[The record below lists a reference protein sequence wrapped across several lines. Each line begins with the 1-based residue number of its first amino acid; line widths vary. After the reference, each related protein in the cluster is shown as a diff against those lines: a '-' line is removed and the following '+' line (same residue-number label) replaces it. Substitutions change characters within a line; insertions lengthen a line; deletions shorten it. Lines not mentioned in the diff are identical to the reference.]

1 MQERSATK
9 RPYDSR
15 GGVRDDPYYESK
27 RPAMSDRYQY
37 NVHLMCAATAL
48 NGHLLSNIGEMNV
61 FQISENSGN
70 FKILTKSKGKMAEI
84 LEKSG
89 NFLRGKKWKHGKH
102 VSHMCECRDALFV
115 ARYLEISLWP
125 V

>member
-37 NVHLMCAATAL
+37 NVHLMCAATASGFLTRVVTAL
-48 NGHLLSNIGEMNV
+48 NGHASFSTQG
-61 FQISENSGN
+61 
-70 FKILTKSKGKMAEI
+70 
-84 LEKSG
+84 
-89 NFLRGKKWKHGKH
+89 
-102 VSHMCECRDALFV
+102 SH
-115 ARYLEISLWP
+115 
-125 V
+125 

>member
-37 NVHLMCAATAL
+37 NVHLMCAATVL
-48 NGHLLSNIGEMNV
+48 NGHLLSNTGYPLAR
-61 FQISENSGN
+61 ENSRN
-70 FKILTKSKGKMAEI
+70 ERFS
-84 LEKSG
+84 
-89 NFLRGKKWKHGKH
+89 NQWKVG
-102 VSHMCECRDALFV
+102 EF
-115 ARYLEISLWP
+115 
-125 V
+125 